1 MRAERDRTKRRG
13 AAIVEM
19 SLVVIALFGLLF
31 LLMDLSWA
39 VFAKAT
45 LQHAVREGCRYAVT
59 SQTESGLGHLASIQ
73 AKVVDSAMGFL
84 ASSADQAKIQIRFYD
99 ANTLTELTGLGS
111 NAGGNL
117 VVVSVENFE
126 LRPLVPL
133 ARSGDPVRFTVRAGD
148 KIEASPLGIPP
159 DL

>member
-1 MRAERDRTKRRG
+1 MRLERQRGRRG
-13 AAIVEM
+13 ATVVEM

-45 LQHAVREGCRYAVT
+45 IQHAVREGCRYAVT
-59 SQTESGLGHLASIQ
+59 SQTESGLGHLDSIR
-73 AKVVDSAMGFL
+73 AVVVRNAMGFL
-84 ASSADQAKIQIRFYD
+84 ASSADQAKINIRFYD
-99 ANTLTELTGLGS
+99 PNTLAELSGVGS
-111 NAGGNL
+111 NSGGNL
-117 VVVSVENFE
+117 VIVSVENFE
-126 LRPLVPL
+126 LRPLIPL

-148 KIEASPLGIPP
+148 KMEASPLGIPP